1 MEHISTY
8 PQAVDALRNHYQPTD
23 LISSRR
29 MSHLMVSANLHTFLP
44 SLPVAE
50 HDQFFADI
58 LYYQALAGVDEKL
71 IVKAAEISL
80 TGMTDSLWDAAA
92 GKPTIFCTCHLGS
105 YRLLGLMLTRL
116 GIQFNL
122 LIDTQ
127 TITKQ
132 GERFIRTQREAAQ
145 YFGKPE
151 CEMGLIDAEQPS
163 SGLQLIRTLKQ
174 GKSLVVYLDG
184 NTGTGG
190 VTRQDDKLVGV
201 DFLGKP
207 ILARKGISYLSVATQ
222 TPIVPIFAYRD
233 SPYTNAMHVFDAV
246 MAPPGRGTAAE
257 RDQICAS
264 LTQQLYND
272 FSTTLS
278 QYPAQWEG
286 WLYVQKYLDL
296 PKLRATYPATQS
308 GTPTKTDW
316 LFNHQR
322 YVNVADGD
330 TTVLFDKHLYR
341 SFRVTRQLGDLL
353 SGPVRLD
360 TVQKPELLEMLI
372 SQEILC

>member
-1 MEHISTY
+1 MEKTTTY
-8 PQAVDALRNHYQPTD
+8 PQAVDALRTHYQPTD

-44 SLPVAE
+44 NLPLAE
-50 HDQFFADI
+50 HDQFFADV
-58 LYYQALAGVDEKL
+58 LYYQALAGVDEK
-71 IVKAAEISL
+71 IIAKAGELSL
-80 TGMTDSLWDAAA
+80 TGAPDSLWDAAA

-105 YRLLGLMLTRL
+105 YRLLGLLLTRL

-122 LIDTQ
+122 LIDSQ

-132 GERFIRTQREAAQ
+132 GERFLRIQREATR
-145 YFGKPE
+145 YFGQPQ
-151 CEMGLIDAEQPS
+151 CEMGLIDAEQSS

-184 NTGTGG
+184 NTGAGG

-201 DFLGKP
+201 DLLGKP
-207 ILARKGISYLSVATQ
+207 ILARKGIAFLSMATQ

-233 SPYTNAMHVFDAV
+233 GPYTNAMHVFDPV
-246 MAPPGRGTAAE
+246 TSPPAPAAD
-257 RDQICAS
+257 RDQVCAS
-264 LTQQLYND
+264 VTQQLYND

-278 QYPAQWEG
+278 QYPTQWEG

-296 PKLRATYPATQS
+296 PRLRATYPARQPGIS
-308 GTPTKTDW
+308 TKTDW

-322 YVNVADGD
+322 YANVADGD
-330 TTVLFDKHLYR
+330 TAVLFDKHLYR

-353 SGPVRLD
+353 NGPIRLD
-360 TVQKPELLEMLI
+360 TIQKPELVEMLI
-372 SQEILC
+372 GQEILC